1 MFDVGKLKEILV
13 DYKKNFKERF
23 YGVNNDGEIYK
34 WQMIKSFH
42 DKWDT
47 KASDFAAMLR
57 NALDK
62 TDNLL
67 GGAHFYPRAQITDFA
82 EKAPEDVRLMFNNLY
97 DEDNDVYERIDAFKS
112 EAEILLKKYGKD
124 GDQNFQTDNSVSVY
138 LWLRYPDKYYI
149 YKYTVVHNTAK
160 ILNADYKIVAGKGY
174 EPVRNCF
181 EFYDEICSYL
191 SQDKELTNLLHECL
205 TDDCYK
211 DPGYKTLTVDVG
223 FYIGH
228 DMEHYM
234 DNGEWFPANYNP
246 GFTVDDWKK
255 LLADKDLFW
264 DSSLTIMSRM
274 LDIGGQATCKQLSD
288 KYGETPNYYNGGAR
302 GLAERIVKTTGCP
315 VLENNN
321 DNSKYWPVLFVGK
334 DAGKD
339 IAGNYIWKLRDELKE
354 ALLESGFPRAEDLKI
369 VKSKGY
375 SKNDFLSEVF
385 MTEEEYNELS
395 GLLLNKKNIILQGP
409 PGVGKTFSAKRLAYS
424 LMRQIDENR
433 IEFIQFHQN
442 YSYEDFIM
450 GYKPKEDGSF
460 ELKEGVFY
468 KFCKKAENDPE
479 RDYYFI
485 IDEINRGNISK
496 IFGELLMLIE
506 KDYRAPKAYVRLA
519 YNDERFSVPSNL
531 YIIGMMNTADRSLAM
546 IDYALRRRFGFYDM
560 TPGFETEGFQNF
572 IAAVDKK
579 NGDDVFENLISE
591 VKYLNTEIKKS
602 LGEGFCIG
610 HSYFYSDD
618 VDSCSIAWMKSVV
631 KYDIVPLLKEY
642 WFDNDKKVIEWTD
655 NLYGVLNDQG

>member
-1 MFDVGKLKEILV
+1 MFDVGKLKDVLI
-13 DYKKNFKERF
+13 DYKKNFRERF
-23 YGVNNDGEIYK
+23 FGNNGDGEIYK
-34 WQMIKSFH
+34 WQMIKWFN
-42 DKWDT
+42 DNWDID
-47 KASDFAAMLR
+47 APDFASMLKSS
-57 NALDK
+57 LDK

-67 GGAHFYPRAQITDFA
+67 GGPHFYPRAQITDFA
-82 EKAPEDVRLMFNNLY
+82 DKAPEEVRSMFKDLY
-97 DEDNDVYERIDAFKS
+97 DDNKDVYDRIDVFKEKS
-112 EAEILLKKYGKD
+112 DDLLKKYGND
-124 GDQNFQTDNSVSVY
+124 SDQNFQTDNSISVY
-138 LWLRYPDKYYI
+138 LWLRFPDKYYI
-149 YKYTVVHNTAK
+149 YKYTEVRNTAK

-191 SQDKELTNLLHECL
+191 SQDKELTDLLNECL

-211 DPGYKTLTVDVG
+211 DAGYKTLTVDVG

-228 DMEHYM
+228 DM
-234 DNGEWFPANYNP
+234 DNDKWFPANYNP
-246 GFTVDDWKK
+246 GFTVEDWKK
-255 LLADKDLFW
+255 MLADKDLFW

-274 LDIGGQATCKQLSD
+274 LDIGGQATCKQLAD

-302 GLAERIVKTTGCP
+302 GLAERIVKKTDCP
-315 VLENNN
+315 VLEKNNE
-321 DNSKYWPVLFVGK
+321 NSRYWPVLFVGRK
-334 DAGKD
+334 AGSD
-339 IAGNYIWKLRDELKE
+339 VSGGYIWRLRDELKE
-354 ALLESGFPRAEDLKI
+354 ALIESGFPRKDEL
-369 VKSKGY
+369 KGY

-424 LMRQIDENR
+424 LMGQIDENR

-591 VKYLNTEIKKS
+591 VKYLNAEIKKS

-618 VDSCSIAWMKSVV
+618 VDRCSIDWMKSVI

-642 WFDNDKKVIEWTD
+642 WFDNNKNVTEWTD